1 MASVTGGRTP
11 RTSDGLSVDDAITL
25 MVLEVLALPGD
36 HGLQMAELLLTEI
49 PELRAAAGADGE
61 TLLEETR
68 ASCQSNLDCALANMR
83 PGTLPDEPPVAAVE
97 WARNMVH
104 RGLQLSTILRAYR
117 LGHGQFWQTWHGLLV
132 ERIPDQDLRSRVLE
146 RTSAFMFAYVD
157 AVCARLVEE
166 YAAERERWVRS
177 AAAVRSEMARRL
189 LAGEAVESDAA
200 SHVLNYELRRHHVA
214 LVLWIPA
221 QDGEAGAPLE
231 PLATRVAQHLGSAD
245 PLVVPAGRSLL
256 WAWCGAHEPLD
267 PGRLESLRGLGRD
280 AEVRIAVG
288 ESAHGPAGFVRSHE
302 EAQQARRMAGL
313 SARRAGCIVRY
324 RQVALAGLLSA
335 DLGMARRFVE
345 AELGP
350 LAGDEDAS
358 ARLRATVAAFLDHGL
373 SHVRTGRQ
381 LGIHQNTVAYRVR
394 RAEELLG
401 HPVQE
406 RRQELEAALLL
417 ARALP
422 AGETPR

>member
-1 MASVTGGRTP
+1 
-11 RTSDGLSVDDAITL
+11 
-25 MVLEVLALPGD
+25 
-36 HGLQMAELLLTEI
+36 
-49 PELRAAAGADGE
+49 
-61 TLLEETR
+61 
-68 ASCQSNLDCALANMR
+68 
-83 PGTLPDEPPVAAVE
+83 
-97 WARNMVH
+97 
-104 RGLQLSTILRAYR
+104 
-117 LGHGQFWQTWHGLLV
+117 
-132 ERIPDQDLRSRVLE
+132 
-146 RTSAFMFAYVD
+146 
-157 AVCARLVEE
+157 
-166 YAAERERWVRS
+166 
-177 AAAVRSEMARRL
+177 MARRL